1 MCWENYWRVIGDFTS
16 YDRRLLSFKNWKG
29 SLNPKVLAYA
39 GFYFT
44 QNKDICKCAYCFI
57 ELGQWE
63 KSDCPIEEHQKFYK
77 HCSFNNIIWKN
88 KTFAKRFHCTEK
100 CDVLSCNY
108 WYIYIIFCIVSIIF
122 IIGLLYLFV

>member
-1 MCWENYWRVIGDFTS
+1 MCWESCWRVIGDFTS

-44 QNKDICKCAYCFI
+44 QNKDICKCAYCSI
-57 ELGQWE
+57 EMGQWE

-77 HCSFNNIIWKN
+77 HCNFINIMWKN
-88 KTFAKRFHCTEK
+88 KIFAKQNKEINIYNNSSNKFLYRFAT
-100 CDVLSCNY
+100 
-108 WYIYIIFCIVSIIF
+108 SIIT
-122 IIGLLYLFV
+122 YNMV